1 MDLNQIIINLM
12 VVFMVVAVLDK
23 CIGSQFG
30 LGNKLDEAL
39 DTIGPMCIPMVGMF
53 LLAPVIGELLS
64 PVVGPLFTAMK
75 ADPAM
80 FCRSRKSVRSE
91 LLGSDVGSDSEL

>member
-23 CIGSQFG
+23 CIGSQFS

-39 DTIGPMCIPMVGMF
+39 DTIGPMSCSVLSWVLF
-53 LLAPVIGELLS
+53 LL
-64 PVVGPLFTAMK
+64 
-75 ADPAM
+75 
-80 FCRSRKSVRSE
+80 R
-91 LLGSDVGSDSEL
+91 